1 MQAASQ
7 PLTTLQTSQTAI
19 KSQITNYSTLAS
31 RIGAVQSAAAALG
44 DATSIS
50 ALAGTSSDE
59 TAVGISTSSN
69 AQAGHFDVVVN
80 ALAKAQVTV
89 STTSA
94 PDADTT
100 VVASGGTLTIGGV

>member
-1 MQAASQ
+1 MQQASQ
-7 PLTTLQTSQTAI
+7 PLTTLQTSQTAV

-31 RIGAVQSAAAALG
+31 RIGAVQTAASALG
-44 DATSIS
+44 DISSIS
-50 ALAGTSSDE
+50 AFKGTSSDE
-59 TAVGISTSSN
+59 NAVGISTASN

-80 ALAKAQVTV
+80 TLAKAQVTV

-100 VVASGGTLTIGGV
+100 V